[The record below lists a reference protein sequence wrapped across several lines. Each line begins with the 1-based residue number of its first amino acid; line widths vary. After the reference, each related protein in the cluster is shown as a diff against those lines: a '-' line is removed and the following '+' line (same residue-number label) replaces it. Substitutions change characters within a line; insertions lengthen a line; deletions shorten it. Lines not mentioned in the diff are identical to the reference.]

1 MKKMLSLL
9 LAAVML
15 FTLTT
20 VFAEETQEAVSL
32 EDALYQVNGFLYDD
46 IGAVI
51 GVEGAYVVVGVDED
65 GIECLMD
72 TGVEETYVLADD
84 CVLEMPASM
93 MDDDLMVN
101 EPVEDL
107 GVWYDEVILQGL
119 ELEDNETFYGFTTT
133 IELND
138 DGEIIHMEYVFTPWG

>member
-15 FTLTT
+15 FTLTA
-20 VFAEETQEAVSL
+20 VFAEETISL

-46 IGAVI
+46 TGAVI
-51 GVEGAYVVVGVDED
+51 GVEGAYVVIGVDED

-101 EPVEDL
+101 EAVEDL